1 MTKLNP
7 IHLFKHSPP
16 SLAGHLI
23 DLGKRFSEVLGEE
36 DEFAELLTD
45 GFLAQLE
52 MVWSSSD
59 FVAEQMIRSPRRILT
74 RLRPE
79 ALDSRCSI
87 ESYRSLLKAK
97 LDQACDIK
105 QLGSCLRHFR
115 QQEMVRIIWRDFSG
129 MASVIDTT
137 AELSALAEVC
147 VNESLQ
153 LIYQW
158 EVARWGRP
166 IGNESGRAQQLV
178 VIGMGKLGAGE
189 LNLSSDIDLIFCY
202 AESGSTDGKRS
213 KPNQEFF
220 VRLGQQLIKV
230 LDEVTAEGFVFR
242 VDMRLRPYGQSGALA
257 LNFNAMESY
266 YSNQGREWERYAM
279 VKARVM
285 GGDYQAGNTLLAELN
300 PFIYRRYVDFGA
312 FESLREMKKMITR
325 EVKRRQ
331 AQQNIK
337 TGAGGIREV
346 EFIVQ
351 SFQLIR
357 GGKDRQLQN
366 PSLWAVLQILQE
378 QSYLP
383 ASVVGELRE
392 AYVFLRN
399 CEHRLQ
405 GLRDQQT
412 QTLPDD
418 PLEQLRL
425 ARGMGFE
432 HWIQFSEALAAH
444 RESVSFHFARVVCA
458 EEEADEEA
466 NARVSDDLR
475 SLWLGELEQNE
486 SLDVLRR
493 YGYQEVDCSELLR
506 DLVSLRSS
514 RAVASLQ
521 VIGRDRLDR
530 LIPQLI
536 ETVGDNKQ
544 SIEIIKRLLPLL
556 GAILRRSAYIALLVE
571 NPHALQR
578 LVALVEASP
587 WIASELE
594 KQPLLL
600 DELIDS
606 RTLFRLP
613 EINRLQDELRQLLLR
628 IPEDDLEQQM
638 ECLRHFKQAYVFRVA
653 ASEVV
658 GKLPVMEVS
667 DYLTIIAEVVMAEV
681 LNIAWQN
688 LVAKHGYPS
697 NVQGRAKQAD
707 FCIIAYGKLG
717 GLELGYSSD
726 LDLVFLYDAIT
737 GGSTDGDKPVD
748 NSVFYTRLG
757 QRFIHIMTAVTHSG
771 TLYEVDARLRPSGAS
786 GLLVS
791 SVDAFTRYQ
800 KEQAWTWEHQ
810 ALVRAR
816 AVGGSEALT
825 RQFLQIRRE
834 ILMIARPWQALRKEV
849 VGMREKM
856 AEHLISEKTGL
867 FHLKQDAGGIVD
879 IEFMVQYQVLRW
891 AAEFP
896 ALSDYTDNMRILEKL
911 VELKLMDAAD
921 AQILREAYLD
931 YRSTAHVSAL
941 QNLPSQV
948 SDGRFNRQ
956 QLAVVK
962 IWQKIMRATYSD
974 SSA

>member
-1 MTKLNP
+1 MNTLNLTN
-7 IHLFKHSPP
+7 LFGDCPP
-16 SLAGHLI
+16 SL
-23 DLGKRFSEVLGEE
+23 SEYLAPFGVK
-36 DEFAELLTD
+36 FAEALSGEPELAAQLTD
-45 GFLAQLE
+45 SFLAQLKV
-52 MVWSSSD
+52 VWSGSD
-59 FVAEQMIRSPRRILT
+59 FVAEQMIRSPQRILS
-74 RLRPE
+74 RLTPE
-79 ALDSRCSI
+79 ALDGSCSI
-87 ESYRSLLKAK
+87 ESYRCLLRAK
-97 LDQACDIK
+97 LELISDIK
-105 QLGSCLRHFR
+105 QLGVCLRHFR

-129 MASVIDTT
+129 LATVVETT

-147 VNESLQ
+147 VDESLQ

-158 EVARWGRP
+158 ELPRWGQP
-166 IGNESGRAQQLV
+166 TGSESGRVQQLV
-178 VIGMGKLGAGE
+178 VLGMGKLGARE

-202 AESGSTDGKRS
+202 AEAGTTDGKRS
-213 KPNQEFF
+213 KSNQEFF

-230 LDEVTAEGFVFR
+230 LDENTAEGFVFR

-279 VKARVM
+279 VKARVI
-285 GGDYQAGNTLLAELN
+285 GGDYQAGEALLAELN

-325 EVKRRQ
+325 DVKRRQ

-366 PSLWAVLQILQE
+366 PSLWAVLDMLQE

-425 ARGMGFE
+425 ARGMGFDYWE
-432 HWIQFSEALAAH
+432 PFSAVLAAH
-444 RESVSFHFARVVCA
+444 RKKVSFHFAQVVCA
-458 EEEADEEA
+458 EEELDEA
-466 NARVSDDLR
+466 GSSLVSDNLR
-475 SLWLGELEQNE
+475 CLWLGELEHDE
-486 SLDVLRR
+486 GVDVLLS
-493 YGYQEVDCSELLR
+493 YGYQEADCDELLR
-506 DLVSLRSS
+506 DLENLRSTKT
-514 RAVASLQ
+514 VASLQ

-530 LIPQLI
+530 LIPLLI
-536 ETVGDNKQ
+536 ETAGKNRQ
-544 SIEIIKRLLPLL
+544 SAEIIKRLLPLIS
-556 GAILRRSAYIALLVE
+556 AILRRSAYIALLVE
-571 NPHALQR
+571 NPHALHR
-578 LVALVEASP
+578 LVALVEVSS

-606 RTLFRLP
+606 RTLFHLP
-613 EINRLQDELRQLLLR
+613 EISRLQDELRQLLLR

-667 DYLTIIAEVVMAEV
+667 DYLTIIAEVVLGEA

-697 NVQGRAKQAD
+697 NAQGQAKQAD
-707 FCIIAYGKLG
+707 FIIIAYGKLG
-717 GLELGYSSD
+717 GLELGYGSD
-726 LDLVFLYDAIT
+726 LDLVFLYDAVT
-737 GGSTDGDKPVD
+737 GGRTDGDRQVD

-791 SVDAFTRYQ
+791 SVDAFAHYQ
-800 KEQAWTWEHQ
+800 KDKAWTWEHQ

-816 AVGGSEALT
+816 AVGGAEALI

-834 ILMIARPWQALRKEV
+834 VLMIARPWQALRTEV
-849 VGMREKM
+849 VAMREKM
-856 AEHLISEKTGL
+856 AGHLRKEKSGI

-891 AAEFP
+891 AADFP
-896 ALSDYTDNMRILEKL
+896 ALSDYTDNMRILENL
-911 VELKLMDAAD
+911 AEFKLMDATD

-931 YRSTAHVSAL
+931 YRSAAHVSAL
-941 QNLPSQV
+941 QNLPPEV
-948 SDGRFNRQ
+948 SDERFRRQ
-956 QLAVVK
+956 QLAVVN
-962 IWQKIMRATYSD
+962 IWQKMMLATYSEH
-974 SSA
+974 SA